1 MQLDLNQ
8 PDFKA
13 AIPIL
18 KKIEAAGYEVYF
30 VGGSV
35 RDALLGLPIHD
46 VDIASSAYP
55 EEIKRIFKRTV
66 DTGIEHGTVMVLD
79 HGTGYE
85 VTTFRTESAYQ
96 DFRRPDHV
104 TFVRS
109 LAEDLKRR
117 DFTINALAVRHDGT
131 IIDLFDGL
139 TDLKNRQ
146 LRAVGDPH
154 ERFHE
159 DALRMMRAVRFESQL
174 GFHIEA
180 TTKAAIAANAP
191 LLKHIS
197 VERIAAE
204 FNRLLVGID
213 RRAGMQDFLDTH
225 LFAYAPKLAPHQAAL
240 QQFSELPNQAF
251 TSIASGWTALI
262 FMLKVVPESFLPAWK
277 QSNDLMGL
285 VDQAVTLLR
294 KMPTPTAWDLYSAG
308 SAAVAVVS
316 EVAAL
321 MDHQFVPASL
331 TTAYEALPIHSKKTL
346 ALTGRDLIQAGVRPG
361 PAMGKILHQIEYRV
375 VDGSLPNDSKKL
387 LAAAIEMS
395 REPS

>member
-18 KKIEAAGYEVYF
+18 KKIEAAGYEAYF

-180 TTKAAIAANAP
+180 TTKAAIAANAS

-213 RRAGMQDFLDTH
+213 RRAGMQDFLDTR
-225 LFAYAPKLAPHQAAL
+225 LFVYAPKLAPHQAAL

-262 FMLKVVPESFLPAWK
+262 FMLKVAPESFLPAWK

-346 ALTGRDLIQAGVRPG
+346 ALTGRDLIKAGVRPG

>member
-1 MQLDLNQ
+1 
-8 PDFKA
+8 
-13 AIPIL
+13 
-18 KKIEAAGYEVYF
+18 
-30 VGGSV
+30 
-35 RDALLGLPIHD
+35 
-46 VDIASSAYP
+46 
-55 EEIKRIFKRTV
+55 
-66 DTGIEHGTVMVLD
+66 
-79 HGTGYE
+79 
-85 VTTFRTESAYQ
+85 
-96 DFRRPDHV
+96 
-104 TFVRS
+104 
-109 LAEDLKRR
+109 
-117 DFTINALAVRHDGT
+117 
-131 IIDLFDGL
+131 
-139 TDLKNRQ
+139 
-146 LRAVGDPH
+146 
-154 ERFHE
+154 
-159 DALRMMRAVRFESQL
+159 MMRAVRFESQL

-180 TTKAAIAANAP
+180 MTKAAIAANAP

-213 RRAGMQDFLDTH
+213 RRAGMQDFLDTR

-240 QQFSELPNQAF
+240 QQFTELPNQAF

-262 FMLKVVPESFLPAWK
+262 FMLKVAPESFLPAWK

-321 MDHQFVPASL
+321 MDHQFVPSSL

>member
-8 PDFKA
+8 PDFRA

-18 KKIEAAGYEVYF
+18 KKIEAAGYEAYF

-213 RRAGMQDFLDTH
+213 RRAGMQDFLDTR

-262 FMLKVVPESFLPAWK
+262 FMLKVAPESFLPAWK

-361 PAMGKILHQIEYRV
+361 PAMGKILHRIEYRV

>member
-1 MQLDLNQ
+1 MQLDLKQ
-8 PDFKA
+8 PDFQA

-18 KKIEAAGYEVYF
+18 KKIEAAGYEAYF

-85 VTTFRTESAYQ
+85 VTTFRTESRYQ

-139 TDLKNRQ
+139 ADLKKHQ

-174 GFHIEA
+174 GFHIEPA
-180 TTKAAIAANAP
+180 TKEAITANAP

-197 VERIAAE
+197 VERTAAE
-204 FNRLLVGID
+204 FNRLLIGID
-213 RRAGMQDFLDTH
+213 RRFGIQDFVTTG
-225 LFAYAPKLAPHQAAL
+225 LFAYAPELAGQRTAL
-240 QQFSELPNQAF
+240 WHFSELPDTPF
-251 TSIASGWTALI
+251 SGIASGWSALL
-262 FMLKVVPESFLPAWK
+262 FMLKLAPEPTLKAWK
-277 QSNDLMGL
+277 QSNDLIDL
-285 VDQAVTLLR
+285 VSQTVTLLA
-294 KMPTPTAWDLYSAG
+294 KISTPTAWDLYTAG
-308 SAAVAVVS
+308 SRAVAIAG

-321 MDHQFVPASL
+321 LEPNFDRQAL
-331 TTAYEALPIHSKKTL
+331 TAAYAQLPIHSKKEL
-346 ALTGRDLIQAGVRPG
+346 ALTGRDLITAGVRPG
-361 PAMGKILHQIEYRV
+361 PEMGKLLHQVESQV
-375 VDGSLPNDSKKL
+375 VAGILPNDPKKL
-387 LAAAIEMS
+387 LPAAIEMS
-395 REPS
+395 RERQ